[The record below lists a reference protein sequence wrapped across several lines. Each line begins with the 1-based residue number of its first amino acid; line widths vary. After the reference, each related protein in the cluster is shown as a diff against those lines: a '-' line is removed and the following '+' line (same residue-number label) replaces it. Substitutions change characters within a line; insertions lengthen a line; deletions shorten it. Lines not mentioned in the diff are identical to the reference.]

1 MKYSTAIHHKIGMFA
16 ELEKIVE
23 VTEIIIEE
31 IQKDIKIIEEVLDT
45 VSEVIPTVE
54 TTTLQKV
61 FNDASDNLELGLI
74 YPDPE
79 ADDIPSELPPAIK
92 KVKSFKK

>member
-54 TTTLQKV
+54 TTLQKV

-79 ADDIPSELPPAIK
+79 ADEIPSELPPAIK